1 MRAAACDRTAATS
14 DSAGCGRT
22 EPGRSAP
29 HRAAHR
35 APPAPHLSWPPS
47 RAGPPLWPLPA
58 RVPGQRPRPAPR
70 PGAAPELPSQPERR
84 RPPPAPGTMV
94 LDKEDGKWAGPG
106 RGEGGGRERAVRGLT
121 RGPGRPPPAGY
132 RRGFAGLGAS
142 RPRWAR
148 GWRPR
153 SVPARPGSGCA
164 PGAGLQLGK
173 SEYGAAGG
181 SGFVRGSSAG
191 FPLSRSPLSFGR
203 GASAPARCEPA
214 RRGAVRNRGA
224 AAGLRRFRSRGPAPP
239 GPGSR
244 RGRPSETSDYA
255 GGAPLGPPRC
265 RSRTRAWRRR
275 GSELPRPGR
284 APKDPLVRPPRA
296 EGKRGKRR
304 PRGTA
309 RVMPCGCGEELS
321 LGGDLAQNGA
331 MQVLLGCCAEWGG
344 GGRRWGRLSSVSVP

>member
-1 MRAAACDRTAATS
+1 
-14 DSAGCGRT
+14 
-22 EPGRSAP
+22 
-29 HRAAHR
+29 
-35 APPAPHLSWPPS
+35 
-47 RAGPPLWPLPA
+47 
-58 RVPGQRPRPAPR
+58 
-70 PGAAPELPSQPERR
+70 
-84 RPPPAPGTMV
+84 MV

-106 RGEGGGRERAVRGLT
+106 RGDGGGRERAVRGLT

-244 RGRPSETSDYA
+244 RGRPSEPSDYA

-304 PRGTA
+304 PRGMA

-344 GGRRWGRLSSVSVP
+344 GGREKVGKALIRLRPLTVTVSGALPSCQPCPCPPAGRCGGTGGLRGTGSSAGAPNGAPNALEELGVGAVRRRKQVC